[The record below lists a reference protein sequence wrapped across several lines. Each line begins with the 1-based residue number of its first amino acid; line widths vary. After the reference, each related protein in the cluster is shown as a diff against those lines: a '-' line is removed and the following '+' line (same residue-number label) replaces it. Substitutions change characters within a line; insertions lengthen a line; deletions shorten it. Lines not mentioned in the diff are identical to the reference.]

1 MKPDKYLEKIN
12 IALKNMDRGFYPK
25 ALKELLE
32 VINDDLFKKLN
43 VKDKLFINKRMSW
56 IQLSLGQ
63 YEEGWKNF
71 TYNWVKNIEKFER
84 IKREDSSISYLIN
97 MNQIKKKESLI
108 LWNDGG
114 YGDFIYQLR
123 LLKYLDGFISY
134 KIYTSKM
141 DHLLRNKKLIT
152 KSSKGFK
159 WHLPINEIPRIL
171 IFNPKYHLNFDF
183 DYLVKPS
190 NENSNYKYH
199 VSLTYKT
206 QTSFKKS
213 INYTLLQLLFNEK
226 KNIKFLILQNDLNE
240 DEKNFFSKFKNVK
253 YINDL
258 DSSAIFQ
265 DSFSIINSVRYV
277 ISIDTAISHIAGYL
291 GKKTY
296 LLLNTPSSFYW
307 GYNTNHS
314 HDYKNHIIFR
324 QEKPG
329 DWNSIIKKLLKCLE

>member
-1 MKPDKYLEKIN
+1 MEPNQYLKKIN
-12 IALKNMDRGFYPK
+12 IALKDMDRGFYPK
-25 ALKELLE
+25 ALKKLLE

-43 VKDKLFINKRMSW
+43 VKDKLFINKRISW

-71 TYNWVKNIEKFER
+71 TYNWIKNAQKFNR
-84 IKREDSSISYLIN
+84 IKKENSSISYLIN
-97 MNQIKKKESLI
+97 MNQIKNKESLI

-123 LLKYLDGFISY
+123 LLKYLDKFFFY

-141 DHLLRNKKLIT
+141 DHLIRNKKLIT
-152 KSSKGFK
+152 KSSKDFN

-171 IFNPKYHLNFDF
+171 VFNPKYHLNFNF

-190 NENSNYKYH
+190 NDYLNYKYF

-206 QTSFKKS
+206 ETSFKKS
-213 INYTLLQLLFNEK
+213 INYKLLKLLFNEK
-226 KNIKFLILQNDLNE
+226 KNIKFLILQNDLKE
-240 DEKNFFSKFKNVK
+240 GEKNFFSKFKNVR

-258 DSSAIFQ
+258 DNSAIFQ
-265 DSFSIINSVRYV
+265 DSFNIISSVRYV
-277 ISIDTAISHIAGYL
+277 ISIDTAVSHIAGYL

-307 GYNTNHS
+307 GYNTSQS
-314 HDYKNHIIFR
+314 HDYKKHIIFR

-329 DWNSIIKKLLKCLE
+329 DWNIVLKKLSEYLN